1 MHVSFVEN
9 WSGVMKK
16 VKVFLRRA
24 LELALDQER
33 ELSSNSNSGTGSAAA
48 APVLKIIVIPAL
60 NEVKKKKKWWS
71 KIK

>member
-1 MHVSFVEN
+1 
-9 WSGVMKK
+9 MKK

-60 NEVKKKKKWWS
+60 NEVKKKKKW
-71 KIK
+71 